1 LSKIK
6 DETGNRYGMLTVLR
20 PYKVEKGSGM
30 VWICRCDCGM
40 EVAVPGIR
48 LRRGMT
54 KSCGCLRAMPFDQR
68 AALGYW
74 PGENKER
81 KEVEGT
87 ANG

>member
-1 LSKIK
+1 MSKIK

-48 LRRGMT
+48 LRNGATR
-54 KSCGCLRAMPFDQR
+54 SCGCLRAMPFDQR

-74 PGENKER
+74 PVEKKER
-81 KEVEGT
+81 KEKGEA